1 MPRKD
6 EIMIRF
12 YDFIGKIEAIVA
24 GTFLILMTL
33 LIFVGGLARFFSY
46 PQNWTIDVATCLF
59 AWSCFLAADIA
70 WRKNSMMALDV
81 FTLRMPE
88 KLQKTLRLVNYV
100 LIVAFLLFIMY
111 YGFTLTWISRI
122 RSFQGIPWVSY
133 PWVTSSL
140 PVGATLLLATTLL
153 HIRADLGGDHVANTA
168 VDVV

>member
-1 MPRKD
+1 M
-6 EIMIRF
+6 RF
-12 YDFIGKIEAIVA
+12 YDFIGKIEAVVA

-33 LIFVGGLARFFSY
+33 LIFAGGLARFFGH

-88 KLQKTLRLVNYV
+88 GLQKGLRMVNYA
-100 LIVAFLLFIMY
+100 LITAFLLFIMY
-111 YGFTLTWISRI
+111 YGFYLTWISRI
-122 RSFQGIPWVSY
+122 RSFQGIPWISY
-133 PWVTSSL
+133 SWVTVSL
-140 PVGATLLLATTLL
+140 PVGATLLLATTIL
-153 HIRADLGGDHVANTA
+153 HMRADLRGEHVANNA